1 MVASFFFVLNLELRK
16 EEKKKR
22 RKEEK
27 KKNEDRQMTDKKIA
41 NRNNR
46 DWLYIFVNKSIGSL
60 TTSVG

>member
-1 MVASFFFVLNLELRK
+1 MVASFFFVLNL
-16 EEKKKR
+16 
-22 RKEEK
+22 EK